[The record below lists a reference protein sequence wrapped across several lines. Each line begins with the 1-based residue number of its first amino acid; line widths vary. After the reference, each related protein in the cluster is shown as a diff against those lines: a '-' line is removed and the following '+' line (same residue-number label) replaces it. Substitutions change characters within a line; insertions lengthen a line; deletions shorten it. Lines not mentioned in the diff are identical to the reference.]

1 MIYKIKKKIKKNNM
15 KKEEKKFYPLKPILV
30 YYIGVERISVK
41 DTVKYFNK
49 QKKQFKYD
57 TGEVNQIFVLDET
70 RNSTIIEILN
80 Q

>member
-1 MIYKIKKKIKKNNM
+1 M